1 MMDVLTKHVKSLF
14 SKNNRAHARTVEALR
29 VPLLRGFNK
38 ELKEFQSSNS
48 DLESLKKRLR
58 WAQDISLDEDSESFL
73 FSLAVMDENI
83 EALKTILRTI
93 SASRVSEILSYR
105 ISFTFLSKIGIP
117 DGITCLQAASFL
129 NTTTRESKDV
139 NQQGTR
145 PLHYAITRGD
155 MELVDLLVSVG
166 AIGMVDEEHNEN
178 LDVHQ
183 FNRTR
188 TVLLM
193 AGGGLEGLSSKIKS
207 IVSGGSSDSDI

>member
-1 MMDVLTKHVKSLF
+1 M
-14 SKNNRAHARTVEALR
+14 NRR
-29 VPLLRGFNK
+29 
-38 ELKEFQSSNS
+38 
-48 DLESLKKRLR
+48 
-58 WAQDISLDEDSESFL
+58 
-73 FSLAVMDENI
+73 
-83 EALKTILRTI
+83 
-93 SASRVSEILSYR
+93 
-105 ISFTFLSKIGIP
+105 
-117 DGITCLQAASFL
+117 
-129 NTTTRESKDV
+129 TRESKDV

>member
-1 MMDVLTKHVKSLF
+1 
-14 SKNNRAHARTVEALR
+14 
-29 VPLLRGFNK
+29 
-38 ELKEFQSSNS
+38 
-48 DLESLKKRLR
+48 
-58 WAQDISLDEDSESFL
+58 
-73 FSLAVMDENI
+73 
-83 EALKTILRTI
+83 
-93 SASRVSEILSYR
+93 
-105 ISFTFLSKIGIP
+105 
-117 DGITCLQAASFL
+117 
-129 NTTTRESKDV
+129 
-139 NQQGTR
+139 
-145 PLHYAITRGD
+145 